1 MALVKFQTENFR
13 NLSSA
18 PVSFSS
24 SFNLLYG
31 ENGSGKTSVLEA
43 IGYLG
48 LGRSFRV
55 NRLQAVVSHG
65 EQRLTVFGGLDHGL
79 DSRRHGSETDLVHR
93 LGISRD
99 VGQKETMLRVDGEAV
114 RSLSALAKHLPVSV
128 IDPGVFDVVAGG
140 PGKRR
145 QFLDWLVFHV
155 EPSFGSLWQQCQRV
169 TSQRNQTLR
178 NGRLDEALMRV
189 WDHQYA
195 TLSERITEAR
205 TGTFG
210 RFKLAF
216 EKLVREVEV
225 PWTEGLKLEYYP
237 GWDVS
242 RPLAELLVDHR
253 DQERKVGHTLYGPN
267 RADIRL
273 KFQGRPVAETFSR
286 GQQKTLVILMKIAQ
300 GMVLSDMGK
309 QVTFLLDDINAELD
323 EGHRAMLAIRLQA
336 LRCQVFITSIER
348 PMVDQLWPEG
358 NAPDYRLFHVEHGKL
373 TEE

>member
-1 MALVKFQTENFR
+1 
-13 NLSSA
+13 
-18 PVSFSS
+18 
-24 SFNLLYG
+24 
-31 ENGSGKTSVLEA
+31 
-43 IGYLG
+43 
-48 LGRSFRV
+48 
-55 NRLQAVVSHG
+55 
-65 EQRLTVFGGLDHGL
+65 
-79 DSRRHGSETDLVHR
+79 
-93 LGISRD
+93 
-99 VGQKETMLRVDGEAV
+99 
-114 RSLSALAKHLPVSV
+114 
-128 IDPGVFDVVAGG
+128 
-140 PGKRR
+140 
-145 QFLDWLVFHV
+145 
-155 EPSFGSLWQQCQRV
+155 
-169 TSQRNQTLR
+169 
-178 NGRLDEALMRV
+178 MRV

-205 TGTFG
+205 VGTFG